1 MRRASSSPR
10 SPSSVALPGRAVAPP
25 GAIAGVARVG
35 LAARIALG
43 LAALTVGAA
52 TGASLGCSGYRVVRY
67 AEGLGDVQRVA
78 IEPLRNQSFE
88 PGIERLV
95 TDALLR
101 EFGRRG
107 GVRVVRS
114 AASAD
119 LVISGAV
126 LPLTTRSRS
135 FSSVELALEFEVE
148 LPLQLVARRSDG
160 TELLLDQTA
169 LRDWELYLASA
180 DVEVERKNREEAL
193 RRLSQ
198 LLAGRVHDALAE
210 RLTAA
215 R

>member
-1 MRRASSSPR
+1 MRRPLPLVRPFAVQTFAAVGCSASAKGPAHR
-10 SPSSVALPGRAVAPP
+10 RPATLVVAAVA
-25 GAIAGVARVG
+25 GG
-35 LAARIALG
+35 LL
-43 LAALTVGAA
+43 
-52 TGASLGCSGYRVVRY
+52 LGCASYRMVRY
-67 AEGLGDVQRVA
+67 AGGLGDVQRVA
-78 IEPLRNQSFE
+78 IQPLRNESFE

-95 TDALLR
+95 SDALLR

-107 GVRVVRS
+107 GAEVVRS

-148 LPLQLVARRSDG
+148 LPLRVVAKRSDG
-160 TELLLDQTA
+160 TEIAIDRSV

-193 RRLSQ
+193 RRLAQ

-210 RLTAA
+210 RLTAT